1 MNYELLLREH
11 DLKVTPQRL
20 GILSL
25 MQKAGHLD
33 VEELFV
39 LIKKQFSTISLATLY
54 KNINAMLESSLISEI
69 KVPNHKSKYEIA
81 KEPHIH
87 LLCKEC
93 NEFIDLDVSIDS
105 LVDEASTKSHYQLLD
120 SSIVLCGV
128 CESCQSKES

>member
-25 MQKAGHLD
+25 MQREGHLN
-33 VEELFV
+33 VEELFI
-39 LIKKQFSTISLATLY
+39 LIKKQFSSISLATLY
-54 KNINAMLESSLISEI
+54 KNINAMLKSSLITEI
-69 KVPNHKSKYEIA
+69 KIPQHKSKYEIA

-87 LLCKEC
+87 LLCQKC
-93 NEFIDLDVSIDS
+93 DEFIDVSVNIDT
-105 LVDEASTKSHYQLLD
+105 LVDEASMKSHYQLMD

-128 CESCQSKES
+128 CEKCQAL